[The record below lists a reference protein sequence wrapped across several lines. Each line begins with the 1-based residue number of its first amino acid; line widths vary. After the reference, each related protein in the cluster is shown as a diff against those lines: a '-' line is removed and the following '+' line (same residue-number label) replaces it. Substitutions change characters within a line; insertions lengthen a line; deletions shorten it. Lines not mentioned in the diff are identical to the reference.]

1 MLYRPQ
7 VLEQLHRQGKARAI
21 GVSNYS
27 ASHLQELMALAE
39 MKPAVNQVRCSS
51 CDCSGIYDF

>member
-1 MLYRPQ
+1 

-27 ASHLQELMALAE
+27 ASHLQQLLARATV
-39 MKPAVNQVRCSS
+39 KPAVNQVCLGLVR
-51 CDCSGIYDF
+51 YMHQLLVVL